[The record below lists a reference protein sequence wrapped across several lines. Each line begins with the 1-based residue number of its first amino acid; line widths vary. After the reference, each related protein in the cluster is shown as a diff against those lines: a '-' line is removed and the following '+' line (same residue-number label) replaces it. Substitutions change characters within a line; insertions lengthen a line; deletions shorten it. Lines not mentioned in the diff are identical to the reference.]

1 MEDFIKELSEQE
13 SGFSITRKNKVVH
26 LTRGE
31 IADCLFYNLDMMG
44 NQAITEACLL
54 SGRRLTDDQILTL
67 REEITIHILEIIED
81 KMERIALE
89 LF

>member
-13 SGFSITRKNKVVH
+13 SGFSITRKNKVIH

-44 NQAITEACLL
+44 NQAITEACLMT
-54 SGRRLTDDQILTL
+54 GRQLTDEQLLTL
-67 REEITIHILEIIED
+67 REEITIHILEMIDD
-81 KMERIALE
+81 KMEQLALE